1 MTSRLKLQDVRQA
14 EKYTLEMVR
23 NLCMIFTISVLF
35 ITKIESKEIF
45 ATIDHSNGM
54 VSFHD
59 NPEKYNGPLMADYID
74 EEVRIEL
81 NSRFTYVPFCV
92 VLLCCSH
99 ANLL

>member
-23 NLCMIFTISVLF
+23 NHYMFSDISVLF
-35 ITKIESKEIF
+35 FWQIESNEIF

-74 EEVRIEL
+74 EEVSIE
-81 NSRFTYVPFCV
+81 
-92 VLLCCSH
+92 
-99 ANLL
+99 